1 MSSCTIKRNAKGEV
15 TNVLKPNGT
24 ESKIFKTIAKS
35 PLVKT
40 SEEAVTVFKNI
51 YSKEVLKMSGLK
63 EDELLNSEDLL
74 VRHRVPNGDTYTSL
88 RTALENTEEN
98 GNIELGFSIN
108 GGFLPLVTTKKSTNK
123 DSEEGFMMVN
133 IENGYIAEERKQV
146 GPDFKLQA
154 GGQTELAKEINT
166 ILVMEDAFAHLGTTG
181 VNRAGTTLSLEK
193 TRGKVTLENKN
204 GELVTLDKSEVD
216 SKTFE
221 ELDKEY
227 DNAVDIVIQREWEKT
242 QLPYREKEFLATEE
256 TPVRKEGELELR
268 LLNFLA
274 KLGVKTLSI
283 SEYTKK
289 YKTRHGVNPSAE
301 ALADIAN
308 EVVAYTT
315 GNVVQLSEETAHFIN
330 EALPQAA
337 VENVLRNIHKTSEW
351 AEFQQIY
358 RDAYSKE
365 YSGEALE
372 AVIRR
377 EVLGKI
383 VAKVLL
389 GQSVK
394 ENATETERN
403 IFQIVYDA
411 VSNFFKNL
419 TSKFKPQYQTEL
431 AQYLREVE
439 ALVANDSITNMVD
452 TSNFKFNK
460 FRFYSLNTANDTVS
474 VIIRKA
480 KHLAYVL
487 QDVEKTLIRAG
498 EGSKTKSAE
507 LGRVQL
513 DLDTALKTESIGTI
527 IANVNS
533 AIKHIK
539 GAVREAK
546 SKDSSYVLSGEE
558 NVVYQSLKGVSQ
570 DLVGELTQ
578 LMTEL
583 KKQNR
588 TSDWDQLI
596 KESEATTLEIRAL
609 VSDVGLLD
617 SKNVSKLVNFML
629 DKYNIPEANRHLVT
643 NWIEKAESD
652 TNLFHATFGQLV
664 HAKDGLLN
672 LQGSLLNDMNNY
684 QRIRFHQHTKKYQD
698 LLESLGIT
706 EQEIGKQFIDGQYII
721 SEYDFNKFQAKVD
734 EIFLSTYKE
743 TITQAIPRLEAEL
756 ALNAQTGITEELTRK
771 IGIYKDY
778 LTKSDEELQNLI
790 NTKRLEPL
798 NDEEAT
804 ARKNLERNLLASEI
818 ERVMSDKYYD
828 DYNKKLKEANI
839 SQVTIQTL
847 SNITGD
853 MSVFRKKAYK
863 WVSGVLVLDYNSLS
877 ESDKVKK
884 SELEKKRAALKQ
896 YVNQIGELKPG
907 LGYKM
912 LNGRIL
918 TDSKNQPII
927 EVVNPAAVTD
937 ETVIALDINKLDE
950 LLRKDNYEEKSA
962 NLFYETLN
970 KIDREEGRDSAL
982 EFLKLNSFINLSPE
996 FWENLKVGD
1005 SIVDKL
1011 KGLDVAPEDAGDLD
1025 SLINDII
1032 SASHQM
1038 KAIMRQFTNKGNPS
1052 EIEVEFMPEA
1062 SKNTVKVLQGRLL
1075 DYLREA
1081 NKLLGR
1087 AETEKSPE
1095 EIEEDK
1101 NNVSGVN
1108 QVNDSYFKIMEDLG
1122 YNEESNDSADE
1133 VLDKAMHELSF
1144 AKNHMLESN
1153 VTTMGTVVLSI
1164 KNFAEGHRVNVHSEV
1179 KKALDRLGFDQD
1191 SLTDPRVQASVIQD
1205 ITRRKVLPYY
1215 RRYTSEK
1222 YTEFQEGLKTTTNLQ
1237 NYLKNGKEIKEAF
1250 VEITPNYSFFDQS
1263 ANSEMN
1269 PNYNKEFKGGYL
1281 QPKLSKYKN
1290 AKFEE
1295 KFGTITEVNG
1305 EKTSSKN
1312 QNLYKAYLATLEY
1325 NEDALEAMNAS
1336 ETHNQFT
1343 LPQVRRNTVERAVTM
1358 LRKNP
1363 IKNIKNTISDMLAY
1377 TDDDMIQGEKMFGED
1392 AKVIPKMYINK
1403 LENPEDIS
1411 TDLFTSLTMRAKEA
1425 YSREA
1430 RVKYYGDL
1438 MSVYDKILN
1447 RSLKGKDAKASNTF
1461 KMAQSALDNSLF
1473 GIKETTTYP
1482 IHLAGMKFDLT
1493 KIARLIVRGIKFLFL
1508 GMNAIIPITSL
1519 LTGGV
1524 ARRIEAIV
1532 GEHLDMRSQTL
1543 GEAEYFRI
1551 ASKGMTEMGKV
1562 NTKAKMNVLGQFF
1575 GAFDLS
1581 DSLDNSNYGWLARI
1595 LPRTGMIL
1603 HTAANYP
1610 LYGKALLGVLHDF
1623 RVVEGRIMNKVSF
1636 KNLRQ
1641 SQGGDMTKVDTEWK
1655 SLESKNLYKYLIH
1668 KDNTIEFDKKALS
1681 TELTKEGAPLNDEQL
1696 DAYLDDI
1703 NNDVRKYV
1711 QHINSVIDGQIPET
1725 DKVLAQRHYLLSVFM
1740 THRGWLSIAISRRF
1754 KSRHLNLETK
1764 TVEEGSYVSV
1774 WNTMGGFMREINK
1787 AGLPSTLN
1795 SIQKVWDNSNE
1806 VERRNMTRVLKE
1818 AGVLSVLMLLSYG
1831 LMGLADDDDNKDNF
1845 ALQLLNYAVY
1855 RTVSETSS
1863 TQLNIGSNLFEAI
1876 ESPIVG
1882 WSTLKTVMSVSD
1894 LLNDDVIESGNYKGM
1909 TKRERYLTKFTPGA
1923 KQYFD
1928 MSNLNQTFNT
1938 YKFYNDRNLSGV
1950 PVHFIMENLEE
1961 E

>member
-1 MSSCTIKRNAKGEV
+1 MSSCTIKRNAKGKV
-15 TNVLKPNGT
+15 TNVLRPDGT

-40 SEEAVTVFKNI
+40 SEEAVTIFKNI
-51 YSKEVLKMSGLK
+51 YSKEVLKISGV
-63 EDELLNSEDLL
+63 EETELLNSEALS
-74 VRHRVPNGDTYTSL
+74 VRHRVPNGETYTSL
-88 RTALENTEEN
+88 RNALENTEED
-98 GNIELGFSIN
+98 GNIELGFDIN
-108 GGFLPLVTTKKSTNK
+108 GEFLPLVTTKKSTNK
-123 DSEEGFMMVN
+123 DSEEGFMMLN
-133 IENGYIAEERKQV
+133 IENGYLSEERKQV
-146 GPDFKLQA
+146 GPDFRLQA

-181 VNRAGTTLSLEK
+181 VSRDGTTLVLDK
-193 TRGKVTLENKN
+193 TRGKIILENKE
-204 GELVTLDKSEVD
+204 GEIVTLDKAEVD
-216 SKTFE
+216 NKTFE

-227 DNAVDIVIQREWEKT
+227 DNAEDIVTQREWEKR
-242 QLPYREKEFLATEE
+242 QVPYREQELLLTEE

-274 KLGVKTLSI
+274 KLGIKTLSI

-315 GNVVQLSEETAHFIN
+315 GDVVQLGEETAHFIN

-337 VENVLRNIHKTSEW
+337 VENVLRNIHKTAEW
-351 AEFQQIY
+351 AEFQQVY
-358 RDAYSKE
+358 RNAYSKE
-365 YSGEALE
+365 YSGEELE

-389 GQSVK
+389 GQNVK
-394 ENATETERN
+394 EDATETERN

-411 VSNFFKNL
+411 VSSFFKNL
-419 TSKFKPQYQTEL
+419 ASKFKPQYQTEL

-439 ALVANDSITNMVD
+439 ALVSNDNITEAVD

-460 FRFYSLNTANDTVS
+460 FRFYSLSNANDTTN
-474 VIIRKA
+474 IIRKKA
-480 KHLAYVL
+480 KHLAYIL

-498 EGSKTKSAE
+498 EGSRTKAAE
-507 LGRVQL
+507 LSKVQT
-513 DLDTALKTESIGTI
+513 DLDTALKTESVATV

-539 GAVREAK
+539 GAVKEAK
-546 SKDSSYVLSGEE
+546 SKDSSYALSGEE
-558 NVVYQSLKGVSQ
+558 NVVYQSIKRESQ
-570 DLVGELTQ
+570 DLISELTV
-578 LMTEL
+578 LMKDL

-588 TSDWDQLI
+588 TNAWDQLI
-596 KESEATTLEIRAL
+596 KESEATTLEIKAL
-609 VSDVGLLD
+609 VGGVGLLD
-617 SKNVSKLVNFML
+617 SKNVNKLVDFML
-629 DKYNIPEANRHLVT
+629 EKYNIPEANRHLIT
-643 NWIEKAESD
+643 NWIDQADSD
-652 TNLFHATFGQLV
+652 TNLFHSTFGQLV

-684 QRIRFHQHTKKYQD
+684 QKIKFNKSSKKYQD
-698 LLESLGIT
+698 ILAKLGVS
-706 EQEIGKQFIDGQYII
+706 EQDIGKFVDGQYIV
-721 SEYDFNKFQAKVD
+721 SEYDFNKFQARVD
-734 EIFLSTYKE
+734 EIFLSTYRE
-743 TITQAIPRLEAEL
+743 TITQAIPKLEAEL
-756 ALNAQTGITEELTRK
+756 LTNTQPGISEELTRK
-771 IGIYKDY
+771 IGVFKDY
-778 LTKSDEELQNLI
+778 LTKSDEELQELKDAKTI
-790 NTKRLEPL
+790 EAL

-804 ARKNLERNLLASEI
+804 TRKNLERGLLATEV
-818 ERVMSDKYYD
+818 ERVMSDKYYE
-828 DYNKKLKEANI
+828 DYDKKLKAAGI
-839 SQVTIQTL
+839 SQVTIQKL
-847 SNITGD
+847 SNFTGD

-863 WVSGVLVLDYNSLS
+863 WVSGVLILDWNSLS
-877 ESDKVKK
+877 ESDKIKK
-884 SELEKKRAALKQ
+884 SDLEKSRAAAKQ
-896 YVNQIGELKPG
+896 YVNEIGELKPG

-918 TDSKNQPII
+918 TDSKGKAIV
-927 EVVNPAAVTD
+927 EVVNPAAVTK
-937 ETVIALDINKLDE
+937 ETTIALDINKLDE
-950 LLRKDNYEEKSA
+950 LLRRDNYEEKSA

-982 EFLKLNSFINLSPE
+982 EFLKLNSFTNLSSD

-1011 KGLDVAPEDAGDLD
+1011 KGLEVNPEEEGDLNG
-1025 SLINDII
+1025 LINDII
-1032 SASHQM
+1032 SASYQM
-1038 KAIMRQFTNKGNPS
+1038 KSIMRQFTNKSNPS
-1052 EIEVEFMPEA
+1052 EIEVEFMPES

-1081 NKLLGR
+1081 NRLLGKS
-1087 AETEKSPE
+1087 ETEKSPE
-1095 EIEEDK
+1095 ELEDEK
-1101 NNVSGVN
+1101 NNVAGVN
-1108 QVNDSYFKIMEDLG
+1108 QVNDSYFKILKDLG
-1122 YNEESNDSADE
+1122 YNEETNDSADE
-1133 VLDKAMHELSF
+1133 LLDKAKQELAF
-1144 AKNHMLESN
+1144 AKDHMLESN

-1164 KNFAEGHRVNVHSEV
+1164 ENFVKGHRVNVHSEV

-1191 SLTDPRVQASVIQD
+1191 SLISPGVQARVIQD

-1215 RRYTSEK
+1215 RRYTSEN

-1237 NYLKNGKEIKEAF
+1237 DYLKNGKEIKAAF

-1263 ANSEMN
+1263 ENAEMN
-1269 PNYNKEFKGGYL
+1269 PNYDKEFKGGYL

-1295 KFGTITEVNG
+1295 MFGTITEVDG

-1336 ETHNQFT
+1336 ETHNQFM
-1343 LPQVRRNTVERAVTM
+1343 LPQVRKNTVERVVTM
-1358 LRKNP
+1358 LKKNP
-1363 IKNIKNTISDMLAY
+1363 IKNIKNMVSDMLSY
-1377 TDDDMIQGEKMFGED
+1377 TDDDMIQGEKMFGD
-1392 AKVIPKMYINK
+1392 AARVIPKMYINK
-1403 LENPEDIS
+1403 LTNPEDIS
-1411 TDLFTSLTMRAKEA
+1411 TDLFTTLTMRAKEA
-1425 YSREA
+1425 YTREA

-1447 RSLKGKDAKASNTF
+1447 RSLKGKDAKSSNTF
-1461 KMAQSALDNSLF
+1461 KMAQSALDYGLF

-1482 IHLAGMKFDLT
+1482 IQLGGMRFDLT
-1493 KIARLIVRGIKFLFL
+1493 KIARLVVRGIKFLFL

-1524 ARRIEAIV
+1524 ARRIEALV
-1532 GEHLDMRSQTL
+1532 GEHLDTRSQLL
-1543 GEAEYFRI
+1543 GEKEYFKI
-1551 ASKGMTEMGKV
+1551 AGKGMTEIGKM
-1562 NTKAKMNVLGQFF
+1562 NTKAKMNVLGQYF
-1575 GAFDLS
+1575 GVFDLS

-1623 RVVEGRIMNKVSF
+1623 RIVDGKIMNKVSF

-1641 SQGGDMTKVDTEWK
+1641 SQGGDMTKLDSDWRA
-1655 SLESKNLYKYLIH
+1655 LESKNLYKYLIH

-1681 TELTKEGAPLNDEQL
+1681 TELTENGAILNDEQL
-1696 DAYLDDI
+1696 DEYLETV
-1703 NNDVRKYV
+1703 NNDVRKYI
-1711 QHINSVIDGQIPET
+1711 QHVNSVIDGQIPES
-1725 DKVLAQRHYLLSVFM
+1725 DKVLAQRHYLMSVFM
-1740 THRGWLSIAISRRF
+1740 THRGWLSIAIARRF

-1764 TVEEGSYVSV
+1764 VVEEGSYVSV
-1774 WNTMGGFMREINK
+1774 WNTLGGFMKEINK
-1787 AGLPSTLN
+1787 AGLPSTLK
-1795 SIQKVWDNSNE
+1795 SIQKVWDNANE

-1818 AGVLSVLMLLSYG
+1818 VGVLSALMLLSYG
-1831 LMGLADDDDNKDNF
+1831 LMGLADDDDNKDIF

-1863 TQLNIGSNLFEAI
+1863 VQLNITSNLFEAI

-1882 WSTLKTVMSVSD
+1882 WSTLKTVMNVSD

-1909 TKRERYLTKFTPGA
+1909 TKRARYLTKFTPGA

-1950 PVHFIMENLEE
+1950 PLHFIMENLEE
-1961 E
+1961 D